1 MQLLLLLTLSVKC
14 LLTDLVTSS
23 SLETAASD
31 NANALVETSPND
43 VESAA
48 AYYNYNY
55 NDPAYAQ
62 QYYQNYYGQ
71 YDPSIGPLGYRYD
84 QYSDD
89 ELIEKQGG
97 PTPADF
103 IPFIASFSLPL
114 TAALI
119 TFTLII
125 LVSAAFLLFPQTI
138 EIDPN
143 SRRKRS
149 IEENMISFPAG
160 FCDNSSSQMCI
171 LFEKVL
177 KSIDCVEVARC
188 EVTQL
193 AQSRQYPTIAGI
205 IKPFVPKNVYERFS
219 NMDCSAVKCGA
230 DESLWTK
237 MLRRKEKF

>member
-1 MQLLLLLTLSVKC
+1 MSLSENHSKILLFT
-14 LLTDLVTSS
+14 
-23 SLETAASD
+23 
-31 NANALVETSPND
+31 ND
-43 VESAA
+43 SIFS
-48 AYYNYNY
+48 
-55 NDPAYAQ
+55 
-62 QYYQNYYGQ
+62 YYGQ

-160 FCDNSSSQMCI
+160 FCDNSSSQMCV

-177 KSIDCVEVARC
+177 KSIV
-188 EVTQL
+188 
-193 AQSRQYPTIAGI
+193 S
-205 IKPFVPKNVYERFS
+205 
-219 NMDCSAVKCGA
+219 
-230 DESLWTK
+230 
-237 MLRRKEKF
+237 